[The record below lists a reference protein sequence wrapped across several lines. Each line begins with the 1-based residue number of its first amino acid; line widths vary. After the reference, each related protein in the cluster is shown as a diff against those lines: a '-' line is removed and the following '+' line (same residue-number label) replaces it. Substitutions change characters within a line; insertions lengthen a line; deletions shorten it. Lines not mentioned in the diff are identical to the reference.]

1 MIRKCNANP
10 FARVA
15 VENTAY
21 HFDKA
26 FDYLIP
32 EELLEQA
39 KPGCRVLV
47 PFGAGNAQRLAMI
60 LEVSPEKETQ
70 NTTKQVVAV
79 LDEAPLLTNEAIQLV
94 FWLKDRYFCTLF
106 EAVKL
111 LLPAGIHYRMKTE
124 YALAKGRP
132 VEKEALSKEESALI
146 EYLAGKGKPV
156 EREKLL
162 KAMGL
167 PADSPLPEN
176 LFKRG
181 LLEKTGAAV
190 RQIKDAAQKMVR
202 LTGEESPC

>member
-1 MIRKCNANP
+1 
-10 FARVA
+10 
-15 VENTAY
+15 
-21 HFDKA
+21 
-26 FDYLIP
+26 
-32 EELLEQA
+32 
-39 KPGCRVLV
+39 
-47 PFGAGNAQRLAMI
+47 
-60 LEVSPEKETQ
+60 
-70 NTTKQVVAV
+70 
-79 LDEAPLLTNEAIQLV
+79 
-94 FWLKDRYFCTLF
+94 
-106 EAVKL
+106 
-111 LLPAGIHYRMKTE
+111 MKTE

-202 LTGEESPC
+202 LTGEESPLS